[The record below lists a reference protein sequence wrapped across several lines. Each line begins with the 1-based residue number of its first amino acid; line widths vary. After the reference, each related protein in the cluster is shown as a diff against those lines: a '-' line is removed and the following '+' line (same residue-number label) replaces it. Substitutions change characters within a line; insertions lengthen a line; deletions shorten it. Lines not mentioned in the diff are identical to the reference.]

1 MTGWVGIGES
11 GCCVRGLVPRPSAPG
26 VREAEFLAIVY
37 VR

>member
-26 VREAEFLAIVY
+26 LREA
-37 VR
+37 